1 MGKLPT
7 FVLPLKQILI
17 IAYMTGILWLQ
28 RNPLSLVFSAI
39 SPFSL
44 LFVLF
49 VISNGQ
55 YVQFALVGS
64 LVMAL
69 VGYGLS
75 LGQDISFYKT
85 EYKIQDM
92 FVASPV
98 SSLTYMLGLALSQL
112 LFGLPALIVLAILV
126 AAFVTSIVFI
136 PILLAIIFL
145 TWASMSSMGFFLSSH
160 MLHMR
165 NATQIISFVNVVL
178 AVLPPVFYSLNKLPE
193 PLQYLSYFVPT
204 THASLILQYIMGL
217 ETPKEW
223 SLAYGFM
230 VQMIY
235 LVGFLLLAKTK
246 AMWRENSATFLGIL
260 ADKNYSQ
267 ESEYCNG
274 CEYTASDKLNWT
286 ASSPL
291 RGQFFSSLILNAV

>member
-1 MGKLPT
+1 MSVARNVYFFSSQGNT
-7 FVLPLKQILI
+7 FTVRADLSMSATIITTVKQMMI

-49 VISNGQ
+49 VVSNGQ
-55 YVQFALVGS
+55 YVQLALVGS

-92 FVASPV
+92 FVSSPI

-112 LFGLPALIVLAILV
+112 LFGLPALLVLSGMV
-126 AAFVTSIVFI
+126 AVFVTPTFFLPLLIGI
-136 PILLAIIFL
+136 ILL

-165 NATQIISFVNVVL
+165 NATQIISFVNVLL
-178 AVLPPVFYSLNKLPE
+178 AILPPVFYSLNKLPQ
-193 PLQYLSYFVPT
+193 PLQYVSYFIPT
-204 THASLILQYIMGL
+204 THASLILQSIIGL

-223 SLAYGFM
+223 SLTLGFG
-230 VQMIY
+230 VLIIY
-235 LVGFLLLAKTK
+235 LIGFLILAKTK
-246 AMWRENSATFLGIL
+246 AVWREN
-260 ADKNYSQ
+260 
-267 ESEYCNG
+267 
-274 CEYTASDKLNWT
+274 
-286 ASSPL
+286 
-291 RGQFFSSLILNAV
+291 